1 MQITNININKRK
13 VGLMIFVHN
22 QYFYQ
27 RISYDLK
34 TRKLVETSTIIVKSQ
49 KEKNGYWYLSYLVYI
64 FVDKMTVALAK
75 WYEIMKKMPILLA
88 EGWFINIYL
97 INNIYR
103 KCKVNQI
110 RLLFRIQG
118 SRKISYRIV
127 VGWIKKES
135 QDLEL
140 KL

>member
-49 KEKNGYWYLSYLVYI
+49 KEKKQVLIFKLSRVYI
-64 FVDKMTVALAK
+64 
-75 WYEIMKKMPILLA
+75 
-88 EGWFINIYL
+88 
-97 INNIYR
+97 
-103 KCKVNQI
+103 C
-110 RLLFRIQG
+110 
-118 SRKISYRIV
+118 
-127 VGWIKKES
+127 
-135 QDLEL
+135 
-140 KL
+140 